1 MAKINLAPYSVYR
14 FYDGTEVTWC
24 IKREGDPRCAIDQF
38 ETREEA
44 VAERNRLNSNY
55 TLDALGI

>member
-1 MAKINLAPYSVYR
+1 MNSLAPYSVYR
-14 FYDGTEVTWC
+14 FYDGTEVTWF

-44 VAERNRLNSNY
+44 VAERNRLNTAY
-55 TLDALGI
+55 GLDALGI